1 MTSISELYALQ
12 HLDLAAA
19 ADHAAI
25 ADIDARLDEPEELT
39 EARVAHR
46 SGQEAL
52 REAEHKFKE
61 SEFEADELKAK
72 IEPLEKKLYQG
83 AMPPKELE
91 ALQADIDSLKRRRST
106 LEDAALAAM
115 DALEQAQ
122 QQASEAEQ
130 RVNQLIEEHGA
141 EQEDMGLRRQEIE
154 AEIAQLEQEREEAA
168 AEIDPSLLKLYET
181 LRTNKGGRAVA
192 KLEGGACQ
200 GCRIS
205 LPMNVQQRAR
215 AGNAVVQC
223 PSCERILYMT

>member
-1 MTSISELYALQ
+1 VTSISDLYGLQ
-12 HLDLAAA
+12 ELDLAVA
-19 ADHAAI
+19 ADRAAI
-25 ADIDARLDEPEELT
+25 ADIDSRLDEPEELT
-39 EARVAHR
+39 EARAAHR
-46 SGQEAL
+46 SAQEAL
-52 REAEHKFKE
+52 RGAEHEFKE
-61 SEFEADELKAK
+61 SEFQADELKTK

-83 AMPPKELE
+83 TMPPKELE

-130 RVNQLIEEHGA
+130 HVNQLIEQYGA
-141 EQEDMGLRRQEIE
+141 EQEDMGQRRQEIE
-154 AEIAQLEQEREEAA
+154 AEIARAEQERELAA
-168 AEIDPSLLKLYET
+168 TEIDPSLLKLYET

-215 AGNAVVQC
+215 AGATVVQC
-223 PSCERILYMT
+223 PSCERILYMI